1 MSVYLGKSKLYT
13 MPFWRCNQYD
23 NMLFLKEKSFDNIPI
38 QEYLKNRRLERFLKE
53 KCNASSDKFD
63 IKELSGKE
71 EYLYYLNQIQR
82 HKIYDINWS
91 MILPVKSTLIK
102 KLMTNE
108 STIVKTYEKKF
119 LKKEKIYV
127 DEIKIA
133 DYEHFFEIEQEK
145 ELEKNEQSLNEEEE
159 EKDDDDLLFEA
170 GNDEEDLNDLFDTYQ
185 SKKLQTADDKVVKKE
200 KEKTE
205 ETVPTIT
212 LSTAEIL
219 KREAY
224 SRTTENDFLL
234 DMGEYEIPN
243 IETTIDILEE
253 KPTYTTAHYFGKEL
267 LNIINL
273 ETTMK
278 DIFVLPPEKRNAKK
292 LREGAGYLLT
302 KLKTIESYYV
312 TQQCFKYNIPMNVNY
327 YTIGNFLTNLNLLLG
342 MIDYCEEKMD
352 FSSLKWL
359 VIILYK
365 LLCKSFLSQN
375 NHDLDE
381 KSFFCFKRGNNII
394 PEKREK
400 EF

>member
-1 MSVYLGKSKLYT
+1 MK
-13 MPFWRCNQYD
+13 
-23 NMLFLKEKSFDNIPI
+23 
-38 QEYLKNRRLERFLKE
+38 
-53 KCNASSDKFD
+53 
-63 IKELSGKE
+63 
-71 EYLYYLNQIQR
+71 
-82 HKIYDINWS
+82 
-91 MILPVKSTLIK
+91 
-102 KLMTNE
+102 
-108 STIVKTYEKKF
+108 KKF

-185 SKKLQTADDKVVKKE
+185 SKKLQTADDKIVKKE

-278 DIFVLPPEKRNAKK
+278 DIFVLPPEKKK
-292 LREGAGYLLT
+292 
-302 KLKTIESYYV
+302 
-312 TQQCFKYNIPMNVNY
+312 C
-327 YTIGNFLTNLNLLLG
+327 
-342 MIDYCEEKMD
+342 
-352 FSSLKWL
+352 
-359 VIILYK
+359 
-365 LLCKSFLSQN
+365 
-375 NHDLDE
+375 
-381 KSFFCFKRGNNII
+381 
-394 PEKREK
+394 
-400 EF
+400 

>member
-1 MSVYLGKSKLYT
+1 
-13 MPFWRCNQYD
+13 
-23 NMLFLKEKSFDNIPI
+23 
-38 QEYLKNRRLERFLKE
+38 
-53 KCNASSDKFD
+53 
-63 IKELSGKE
+63 
-71 EYLYYLNQIQR
+71 
-82 HKIYDINWS
+82 
-91 MILPVKSTLIK
+91 
-102 KLMTNE
+102 
-108 STIVKTYEKKF
+108 
-119 LKKEKIYV
+119 
-127 DEIKIA
+127 
-133 DYEHFFEIEQEK
+133 
-145 ELEKNEQSLNEEEE
+145 
-159 EKDDDDLLFEA
+159 LLFEA

-381 KSFFCFKRGNNII
+381 KSFFVLKGEIILYLKKEKKSFKETQIQNLMKKSLLLNYTKEDNYLYIKVNYQLFEKQFNKDILINI
-394 PEKREK
+394 EKKQSLLTSIFLDGKLNEIYANFCKEK
-400 EF
+400 ENIYDELINQI

>member
-1 MSVYLGKSKLYT
+1 MTYLIHT
-13 MPFWRCNQYD
+13 NQ
-23 NMLFLKEKSFDNIPI
+23 
-38 QEYLKNRRLERFLKE
+38 
-53 KCNASSDKFD
+53 
-63 IKELSGKE
+63 
-71 EYLYYLNQIQR
+71 
-82 HKIYDINWS
+82 
-91 MILPVKSTLIK
+91 
-102 KLMTNE
+102 
-108 STIVKTYEKKF
+108 
-119 LKKEKIYV
+119 
-127 DEIKIA
+127 
-133 DYEHFFEIEQEK
+133 
-145 ELEKNEQSLNEEEE
+145 
-159 EKDDDDLLFEA
+159 
-170 GNDEEDLNDLFDTYQ
+170 
-185 SKKLQTADDKVVKKE
+185 KKLQTADDKVVKKE

-381 KSFFCFKRGNNII
+381 KSFFVLKGEIILYLKKEKKSFKETQIQNLMKKNVS
-394 PEKREK
+394 KTFHFLK
-400 EF
+400 TMKQ